1 MRTLFPILGLLLT
14 CWSCAQGRQ
23 PACFNDADCASGLCL
38 PNGTC
43 AQVSSNTSDEDMN
56 LGADLSSRAD
66 RGSPRVD
73 RASDRGATADLAADI
88 EADLPRDQR
97 GADARDGGSGSDRG
111 DGLCRPNH
119 DGRIEAR
126 EIPTVLGLRVKFRT
140 ATNVTVDTAGTA
152 QGNGT
157 RLWDFSS
164 NLPGDHDRIVE
175 PLDYGDMWFADDF
188 ASGTYAA
195 ELRDTE
201 DELGVYEVTDDSLL
215 LLGVASPESG
225 VSRTRL
231 FHDPPVT
238 VLSFPVEE
246 GDSWETTSSVSG
258 IALGLPSMFQERYRS
273 SVDARG
279 ELTTPY
285 GTFPVLRITV
295 HMTRTVGFLVTNYRS
310 VLYVSECFGT
320 VAVAHSQDDE
330 TEPTFSD
337 AAEISRI
344 AP

>member
-1 MRTLFPILGLLLT
+1 M
-14 CWSCAQGRQ
+14 
-23 PACFNDADCASGLCL
+23 DA
-38 PNGTC
+38 
-43 AQVSSNTSDEDMN
+43 
-56 LGADLSSRAD
+56 GADLTARAD
-66 RGSPRVD
+66 TGRPTGD
-73 RASDRGATADLAADI
+73 RARDRTAVTDLPSEVTSDLPQDRGNADI
-88 EADLPRDQR
+88 QDRSS
-97 GADARDGGSGSDRG
+97 GTDAG

-119 DGRIEAR
+119 DGRVEAH
-126 EIPTVLGLRVKFRT
+126 EIPTVLGLRVRFRT

-152 QGNGT
+152 RGDGT
-157 RLWDFSS
+157 RLWDFSG
-164 NLPGDHDRIVE
+164 NLPGDHDRVVQ
-175 PLDYGDMWFADDF
+175 PLDYGDMWFAEDF
-188 ASGTYAA
+188 ENGTYAA

-201 DELGVYEVTDDSLL
+201 DELGVYEATDDSLL

-231 FHDPPVT
+231 YHDPPVT
-238 VLSFPVEE
+238 VLSFPIEV
-246 GDSWETTSSVSG
+246 GASWETTSSVSG
-258 IALGLPSMFQERYRS
+258 LALGLPSLFQERYRS

-279 ELTTPY
+279 ELVTPF

-295 HMTRTVGFLVTNYRS
+295 HMTRTVGFLVTDYRS

-330 TEPTFSD
+330 TEPAFSD